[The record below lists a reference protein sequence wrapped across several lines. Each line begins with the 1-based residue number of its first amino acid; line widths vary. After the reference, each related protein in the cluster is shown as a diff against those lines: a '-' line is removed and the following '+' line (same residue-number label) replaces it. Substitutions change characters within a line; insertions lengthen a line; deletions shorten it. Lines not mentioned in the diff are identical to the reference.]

1 MTQNLF
7 DDLSRAFITDCPP
20 IHAVAV
26 SHDEK
31 VFVVAEM
38 HESYYPRMPKGNRN
52 RGYISTDICELVD
65 RGVYCTLA
73 PIKHYRYS
81 TDAQIAFSLMARE
94 NGWAYA
100 NNRKELNRIL
110 KKIFVDNKVA

>member
-7 DDLSRAFITDCPP
+7 NDLSRAFITDCPP

-38 HESYYPRMPKGNRN
+38 HKSYYPRMPKGNRN

-65 RGVYCTLA
+65 KGVYCTLKT
-73 PIKHYRYS
+73 IKSYRYP
-81 TDAQIAFSLMARE
+81 TDAQITFSGMARE

-110 KKIFVDNKVA
+110 KKIFVDNNVA